1 MLDITTT
8 NSRRRKRS
16 AATKSSSSTKNR
28 TALLLIFGMASV
40 IFYDDLLSL
49 DDTLSSFY
57 NDYDYAADDRE
68 GTIED
73 REDIVQDNRDEGRRG
88 LRGPQISNAQLRKS
102 IHQQTLNPLHQ
113 QANHAAHIVQQIA
126 NTNSQLRDGSKEK
139 AMYDYYTGNE
149 WHTNQQVQQRQQQQ
163 QPQQLGR
170 DLYNTD
176 EHTIYHP
183 SASHPSLASTAKM
196 DPQSS
201 TTTNNKQIRYQ
212 DVGQQGYDYYTN
224 DVWHLKQQGDT
235 EEELITKKENTRW
248 LKSIDQLHQDE
259 ALSEFDYHLQSE
271 WTRPTEDEPQ
281 PPVEIE
287 RHTLLDVI
295 KSQDWSSGSQEGI
308 MGEGGS
314 DGGSQEETA
323 IVMYNPITDTF
334 IGLSKPSSFSNLSTN
349 NKLDHVSMRNSDLV
363 STEDEGTSSQQQ
375 NELWNSMR
383 NLVIMLRATF
393 PMRFQGVDSDELI
406 LVIKTGHQSTLG
418 EGLAE
423 GREGDHNSDLSNM
436 ITQST
441 EVPVLMFGSTLRQHS
456 AISQQ
461 HIIPMPSS
469 GLHLGCFREWSLH
482 HTVCDKILHP
492 GTGNGNGERRGDN
505 WWTKNK
511 EWDTLIPQVVWRGLD
526 TDYLPTSTH
535 TTMKTRPQNI
545 DHVEELVVEPAVM
558 KRRKRRL
565 HHGHKGVRKEER
577 VETVHD
583 LVESHTTE
591 RYTRALS
598 SIKEQLLPRW
608 KGAVLSAVS
617 CLYLSPDCLHLLDLT
632 LQKLTNSL
640 PQHISS
646 SQEAELEVQQGQR
659 DGLPWANIKFSRHL
673 GTDKLPSDLSS
684 DSQDEED
691 ATARPANIMEYK
703 YQLDLAG
710 SSGTAASDTLDKL
723 AMPGVLFHHVTPTQD
738 YIHAHLTAWKHYI
751 PIQEDLSDLKEKFY
765 WAESHQD
772 QAKKIAL
779 EGIEFMKQ
787 LGTPQGF
794 GRIYEQ
800 DFVRPLRRV
809 VDAYQPVSSLG
820 RTYGGKGSAVV
831 DVLAQ
836 LESSGY
842 VPIIGCSGRSDTP
855 DSCQPI

>member
-1 MLDITTT
+1 
-8 NSRRRKRS
+8 
-16 AATKSSSSTKNR
+16 
-28 TALLLIFGMASV
+28 
-40 IFYDDLLSL
+40 
-49 DDTLSSFY
+49 
-57 NDYDYAADDRE
+57 
-68 GTIED
+68 
-73 REDIVQDNRDEGRRG
+73 
-88 LRGPQISNAQLRKS
+88 
-102 IHQQTLNPLHQ
+102 
-113 QANHAAHIVQQIA
+113 
-126 NTNSQLRDGSKEK
+126 
-139 AMYDYYTGNE
+139 
-149 WHTNQQVQQRQQQQ
+149 
-163 QPQQLGR
+163 
-170 DLYNTD
+170 
-176 EHTIYHP
+176 
-183 SASHPSLASTAKM
+183 M

-201 TTTNNKQIRYQ
+201 TTNNKQIRYQ

-224 DVWHLKQQGDT
+224 DVWHLKQHGDD

-248 LKSIDQLHQDE
+248 LKSMDQFHSDE
-259 ALSEFDYHLQSE
+259 SQLEFDYHLQSE
-271 WTRPTEDEPQ
+271 WTRPKEDEAVQ
-281 PPVEIE
+281 EVKIE
-287 RHTLLDVI
+287 KYTLQDVI
-295 KSQDWSSGSQEGI
+295 NSQDWSSNQESQDGGRAG
-308 MGEGGS
+308 GEGGS
-314 DGGSQEETA
+314 QKETA

-334 IGLSKPSSFSNLSTN
+334 IGLSKPSSFSNLSN
-349 NKLDHVSMRNSDLV
+349 LDNLSMRNSDLE
-363 STEDEGTSSQQQ
+363 STSEEGSTNQ

-383 NLVIMLRATF
+383 NLVIMLRSTF
-393 PMRFQGVDSDELI
+393 PMRFQGEKSDELI
-406 LVIKTGHQSTLG
+406 LAIKTGHPSTVL
-418 EGLAE
+418 EEDELTE
-423 GREGDHNSDLSNM
+423 EREGDYTSDLSSM
-436 ITQST
+436 ITQPT
-441 EVPVLMFGSTLRQHS
+441 KVPVLMFGSTLRHPS
-456 AISQQ
+456 TAIQQ

-469 GLHLGCFREWSLH
+469 GLHLGCFRKWSLH

-505 WWTKNK
+505 WWEEEENVEWNK
-511 EWDTLIPQVVWRGLD
+511 LIPQVVWRGLD
-526 TDYLPTSTH
+526 TDYLPTSSH

-565 HHGHKGVRKEER
+565 HGHNGLGKEER

-617 CLYLSPDCLHLLDLT
+617 CLYLSQDCLLVLT
-632 LQKLTNSL
+632 LQKLTHNSL
-640 PQHISS
+640 PQYISL

-673 GTDKLPSDLSS
+673 GTDKLPSGLST
-684 DSQDEED
+684 DSQDEDD
-691 ATARPANIMEYK
+691 ATSRPANIMEYK

-710 SSGTAASDTLDKL
+710 PSGTASSDTLDKL

-751 PIQEDLSDLKEKFY
+751 PIQEDLSDLKEKY
-765 WAESHQD
+765 IWAESHQD

-800 DFVRPLRRV
+800 DFVQPLRRV
-809 VDAYQPVSSLG
+809 IDAYQPVSSLSS
-820 RTYGGKGSAVV
+820 YGGKGSAVV

-842 VPIIGCSGRSDTP
+842 VPILGCSGNSL
-855 DSCQPI
+855 DSCQPL